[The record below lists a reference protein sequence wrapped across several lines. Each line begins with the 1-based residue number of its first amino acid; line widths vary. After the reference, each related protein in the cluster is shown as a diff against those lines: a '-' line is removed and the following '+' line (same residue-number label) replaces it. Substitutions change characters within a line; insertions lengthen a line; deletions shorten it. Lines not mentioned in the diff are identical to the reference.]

1 MFSDKKTGRM
11 ASETIS
17 HQNTIAKGT
26 VITGDIISDGD
37 FRIEGSIQGNI
48 KTPGKVVVG
57 KTGIIN
63 GTLKSANADIEGKFS
78 GKLML
83 SDTLSLKSSAH
94 VEGEVEVGK
103 LAVEPGATFNA
114 TCLMKG
120 SRKELTNGPG
130 QQTTIQQKSPQ
141 RPNPERPSSEKGQTA

>member
-1 MFSDKKTGRM
+1 MFSDKKTVRM
-11 ASETIS
+11 ATETIS
-17 HQNTIAKGT
+17 QQNTIAKGT
-26 VITGDIISDGD
+26 IITGDIISEGD

-48 KTPGKVVVG
+48 KTPGKVVIG

-114 TCLMKG
+114 TCMMKG
-120 SRKELTNGPG
+120 ALKELNNGPTK
-130 QQTTIQQKSPQ
+130 QTTIQ
-141 RPNPERPSSEKGQTA
+141 RPRQANPEKGQTA

>member
-17 HQNTIAKGT
+17 QQNTIAKGT
-26 VITGDIISDGD
+26 VITGDIISEGD

-48 KTPGKVVVG
+48 KTPGKVVIG

-63 GTLKSANADIEGKFS
+63 GTLKSANADIEGKFM
-78 GKLML
+78 GKLLL
-83 SDTLSLKSSAH
+83 SDTLSLKTSAH
-94 VEGEVEVGK
+94 VEGEVIVGK

-114 TCLMKG
+114 TCSMKG
-120 SRKELTNGPG
+120 ALKELNKGNGPTAG
-130 QQTTIQQKSPQ
+130 QQTTIQRPQ
-141 RPNPERPSSEKGQTA
+141 QPTTEKR